1 LAPIIFLGGDLT
13 VSLGQ
18 PSSWRSSPV
27 VVEQA
32 LGMRDYSGP
41 NPQFLSGS
49 LRRLGLPAAL
59 FLGAAPPSRPENLR
73 IANQVATL
81 EAAKAEFEA
90 SWKQWKAWAKMEEVP

>member
-1 LAPIIFLGGDLT
+1 MAPIIFLGGDLT
-13 VSLGQ
+13 VSL
-18 PSSWRSSPV
+18 RSHV
-27 VVEQA
+27 LAIITRRGRAA

-73 IANQVATL
+73 IANQVAML